1 VTKAASVDG
10 AAMEKIK
17 KGLHIAGPGRL
28 QDVESA
34 EDDAAADDNELP
46 SVEPSV
52 FEYEQTRVLD
62 VPAATL
68 TAARVITGRGQDHVT
83 RAYKLLRTRVLQRLV
98 AENWQTVAVV
108 SPSGGDGKTLT
119 AINLA
124 ISIASTRTHT
134 SLLVDLDWQRPSVH
148 TYFGYDPAHDVCDYL
163 RRERPLS
170 DVLVNPGITRFCFL
184 PCARPVPDSSEH
196 LADLSPFVQELKSR
210 YRNRIVLFDVP
221 PLLSTDDALSFL
233 PLVDCVLLVVQ
244 EGKTKAAAVEQ
255 SLGLI
260 DPDRLLGSVI
270 NNSRQVLPRY

>member
-1 VTKAASVDG
+1 
-10 AAMEKIK
+10 MEKK
-17 KGLHIAGPGRL
+17 KGGLHIAAPGRI
-28 QDVESA
+28 QDV
-34 EDDAAADDNELP
+34 DPPTVDAADDDGELQ
-46 SVEPSV
+46 SVELGV

-62 VPAATL
+62 VPPAAL
-68 TAARVITGRGQDHVT
+68 AAARVITGRGQDHVT
-83 RAYKLLRTRVLQRLV
+83 RAYKLLRTRVLQRLL
-98 AENWQTVAVV
+98 AEHWQTIAVV

-148 TYFGYDPAHDVCDYL
+148 TYFGYDPPHDVCDYL
-163 RRERPLS
+163 LRDQPMS
-170 DVLVNPGITRFCFL
+170 DVLVNPGVPRFCFV

-196 LADLSPFVQELKSR
+196 LADLGPYVHELKTR

-221 PLLSTDDALSFL
+221 PLLLTDDALSFL

-244 EGKTKAAAVEQ
+244 EGKTKAKYVEQ
-255 SLGLI
+255 SLELI